1 MLLDTSC
8 WVEYFKGTEK
18 GKKLK
23 ELMEKQDVFYTCPIT
38 IAEISVWCCKNN
50 KPPQDFIASIKKLS
64 IVLDMGEDIL
74 VESGIIYHEERKK
87 NGKIGLIDCIIYATA
102 QVHEFIL
109 LTKDT
114 DFKNMN
120 GVKIL

>member
-8 WVEYFKGTEK
+8 WVEYFEGTEK

-23 ELMEKQDVFYTCPIT
+23 DLMEKQNIFYTCPIT
-38 IAEISVWCCKNN
+38 IAEISVWCHKNS
-50 KPPQDFIASIKKLS
+50 KLPQDFIDSIKKLS
-64 IVLDMGEDIL
+64 IMLDMSDDIL
-74 VESGIIYHEERKK
+74 AESGKIYNEERKK

-102 QVHEFIL
+102 QIHGLIL

-114 DFKNMN
+114 NFKNVKD
-120 GVKIL
+120 VKIL